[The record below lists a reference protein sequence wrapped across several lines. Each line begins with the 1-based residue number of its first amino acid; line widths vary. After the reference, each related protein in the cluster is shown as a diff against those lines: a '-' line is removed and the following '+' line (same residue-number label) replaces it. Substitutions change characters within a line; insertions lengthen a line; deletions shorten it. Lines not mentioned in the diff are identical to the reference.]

1 MVTYSAPLADLRF
14 LLHELHGYD
23 ETVARLPGYEE
34 ATGELVDTVLE
45 EAAKFCENELL
56 PLNQPGDEAGCVFD
70 NGVVRTP
77 EGFKEA
83 YSAFIEAGW
92 TGLACDP
99 DYGGQGLPK
108 SLQFALTELIC
119 STNLSFGIYPGLSH
133 GAYHLLERCAD
144 EAQKESFLPKLAD
157 GTWSGTM
164 CLTESHC
171 GTDLGLIRTE
181 AEPGEGGAY
190 KITGTKIFICIEIP
204 SDREGRATMRTVNCL
219 VDSALEVEEIGRGH
233 A

>member
-14 LLHELHGYD
+14 LLHELHGYG
-23 ETVARLPGYEE
+23 ETVASLPGFEE

-83 YSAFIEAGW
+83 YRAFIESGW
-92 TGLACDP
+92 PGLACDP
-99 DYGGQGLPK
+99 EYGGQGLPK

-119 STNLSFGIYPGLSH
+119 STNLSFGTYPGLSH

-144 EAQKESFLPKLAD
+144 EAQKQTFLPKLAD
-157 GTWSGTM
+157 VTW
-164 CLTESHC
+164 
-171 GTDLGLIRTE
+171 
-181 AEPGEGGAY
+181 
-190 KITGTKIFICIEIP
+190 
-204 SDREGRATMRTVNCL
+204 
-219 VDSALEVEEIGRGH
+219 
-233 A
+233 